1 MSSLNP
7 RVHRRTV
14 LKAMGLGLG
23 SVAVAGP
30 VRAASLLRTGEKLQL
45 ARVWAATPMQQRLLG
60 SFDDTHNVF
69 EDGSIEILL
78 WPGDLARLRATGL
91 RHEITVTD
99 VIARDQAARA
109 AAPPRPASLAPQPG
123 ERTDYRRLPDFETDM
138 LSLVQRFPDK
148 AKMITLPNASLEG
161 RTVRGIEIGT
171 DVAKRDGR
179 PVFYMD
185 GAHHAREWPA
195 AEMPIMWA
203 FDLLERYGTDTR
215 ITALMNTAR
224 FVVVPVVNPDG
235 YHHSRESLLSHE
247 ALELPLSIAP
257 PGGLEGYWRKNRR
270 SFTGATIPVLQKNP
284 DAYGIDPNRNY
295 PHNWGGPGAANN
307 QYDQSS
313 RGAAA
318 ASEPETR
325 NVGHVLRSYQV
336 TALESSHTAGD
347 LVLRPWGYTSDDPP
361 DDELLKGLG
370 DAMGAITGY
379 TSQKSIDLYIT
390 TGTATD
396 YAYGSFGTLAY
407 CFEHSGTGFHPAY
420 LSSVP
425 QMYAKCRNAFL
436 LLAEAA
442 ANPEYHGVVT
452 GRVEDASGAP
462 VQAEIN
468 LYKSFETPLWSSGSY
483 PEVISTTMVSEPDG
497 TFEYHTNPSTRPHI
511 AFEGGSEPF
520 VLTATAA
527 SGQKALDIVVR
538 RGDRVDV
545 GTLQVS

>member
-1 MSSLNP
+1 MSPLNP

-30 VRAASLLRTGEKLQL
+30 VRAASIFREGQKLQL
-45 ARVWAATPMQQRLLG
+45 ARVWATTPAQQRLLG
-60 SFDDTHNVF
+60 GFDDTHEVF
-69 EDGSIEILL
+69 DDGSIEFLL
-78 WPGDLARLRATGL
+78 WPGDLERLRATGL

-99 VIARDQAARA
+99 LVARDRAARA
-109 AAPPRPASLAPQPG
+109 AAAPRQASLAPQPG
-123 ERTDYRRLPDFETDM
+123 ERTEYRRLADFEADM
-138 LSLVQRFPDK
+138 RSLIQRFPDK
-148 AKMITLPNASLEG
+148 AKLLSLPEASLEG
-161 RTVRGIEIGT
+161 RTVFGIEIGSN
-171 DVAKRDGR
+171 VASRDGR

-185 GAHHAREWPA
+185 GVHHAREWPA

-203 FDLLERYGTDTR
+203 HDLLERYGTDPR
-215 ITALMNTAR
+215 ITALMDTAR

-270 SFTGATIPVLQKNP
+270 SFTGATIPVIQKNP

-313 RGAAA
+313 RGASA

-336 TALESSHTAGD
+336 TALESSHTAGN
-347 LVLRPWGYTSDDPP
+347 LVLRPWGYTYDDPP
-361 DDELLKGLG
+361 DDELLKSLG
-370 DAMGAITGY
+370 DQCGQITGY
-379 TSQKSIDLYIT
+379 TSQKSIQLYIT

-407 CFEHSGTGFHPAY
+407 CFEHSGSGFHPAY

-442 ANPEYHGVVT
+442 ANPAYHSVIT
-452 GRVEDASGAP
+452 GRVVDASGAP
-462 VQAEIN
+462 VQGEIR
-468 LYKSFETPLWSSGSY
+468 LHKAFETPLWSSGSY
-483 PEVISTTMVSEPDG
+483 PEVIDTSMVTLPDG

-511 AFEGGSEPF
+511 EFEGGTEAF
-520 VLTATAA
+520 RLTAAVA
-527 SGQKALDIVVR
+527 SGQRELDVVVR
-538 RGDRVDV
+538 RGQTQHV
-545 GTLQVS
+545 GDIQVS